1 MTKQEARVMMKQKR
15 SVMSEEERRRQEQA
29 VAQRLF
35 TLREWSQV
43 EWFYPFV
50 SYGTELDT
58 LNILKQVLQHPISGR
73 MLRVAVPR
81 VEGREMDFY
90 EIHSM
95 EDLEPGYQGILEPKA
110 DCPEVEA
117 REGFMLL
124 PGLAFDREGNRVGYG
139 GGYYDRY
146 LERYGSER
154 LLTVAV
160 AFDYQVVDHIEGE
173 VHDIRPQIILT
184 SQGEMRFIKR
194 DINLRGT

>member
-1 MTKQEARVMMKQKR
+1 MMKQKR
-15 SVMSEEERRRQEQA
+15 SIMTEEERKRQEQA
-29 VAQRLF
+29 VAKRLF
-35 TLREWSQV
+35 TLREWSRV

-58 LNILKQVLQHPISGR
+58 LNILEYVLKHPVSGK

-110 DCPEVEA
+110 NCPKVEA

-124 PGLAFDREGNRVGYG
+124 PGLAFDRKGNRVGYG

-146 LERYGSER
+146 LERYGGER

-173 VHDIRPQIILT
+173 VYDIRPQVILT
-184 SQGEMRFIKR
+184 SQSEMRF
-194 DINLRGT
+194 G